1 MEVNLIHWGGKKKI
15 VFFFK
20 FDTMDLFYL
29 QLFPQKKINSYL
41 ETWLNLISVRKKIH
55 DSLKLIILIL
65 LAHLASANLA
75 LKKITGVPKSCHR
88 RGDTVTKLLSAVT

>member
-1 MEVNLIHWGGKKKI
+1 MKI
-15 VFFFK
+15 VFFSNLIQWTYFTYN
-20 FDTMDLFYL
+20 FFY
-29 QLFPQKKINSYL
+29 KKDKKCKSYL